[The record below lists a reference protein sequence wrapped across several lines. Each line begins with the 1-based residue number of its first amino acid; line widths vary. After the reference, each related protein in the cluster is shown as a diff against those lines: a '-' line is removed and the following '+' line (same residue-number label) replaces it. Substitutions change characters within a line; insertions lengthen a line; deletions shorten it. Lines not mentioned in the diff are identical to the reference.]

1 MPGRPSPPG
10 LVSNP
15 TAQLY
20 LHPPGCA
27 SGLAALDSC
36 SRFPLNCESSYFGI
50 CTGLH
55 ETLSHT
61 HTLSQVVLAKALSCI
76 MFFVQIRKPRLRK
89 AC

>member
-36 SRFPLNCESSYFGI
+36 SRFPLNCESSYFE
-50 CTGLH
+50 LVSM
-55 ETLSHT
+55 LQPQ
-61 HTLSQVVLAKALSCI
+61 L
-76 MFFVQIRKPRLRK
+76 
-89 AC
+89 